1 MPDPIDNHEEQ
12 LLKTL
17 KQVEEQP
24 PASPGEAERR
34 EAIARTDGRA
44 QELLPDRV
52 TLERVREHPFVR
64 VYLDAANTHLKL
76 LGYTEH
82 GLRHAGL
89 VGRIAANVLSRLGYP
104 QRQVELAAIAG
115 LLHDIGN
122 LINREM
128 HGQAGA
134 LMAKDILLDLGMNIA
149 EVTVVMG
156 AIGNHEE
163 ERGHAIS
170 PIAAALILADKAD
183 VHRSRVHNEDRE
195 TFDIHDRVNY
205 AATHSF
211 LRVLPETKRIILEIT
226 IDTTIA
232 SVMDYFEIFL
242 SRMIMCRRAAEFLG
256 CQFGLEINES
266 MLL

>member
-1 MPDPIDNHEEQ
+1 LAEKIKQHEDT
-12 LLKTL
+12 LLQTL
-17 KQVEEQP
+17 RQVEEQ
-24 PASPGEAERR
+24 SVVQPGERERQVALAE
-34 EAIARTDGRA
+34 APA
-44 QELLPDRV
+44 QSAELSPDRITV
-52 TLERVREHPFVR
+52 ERVREHPHVR
-64 VYLDAANTHLKL
+64 PFLDAANQHLKL

-89 VGRIAANVLSRLGYP
+89 VGAIAANVLSRLNYP
-104 QRQVELAAIAG
+104 PRQAELAAIAG

-134 LMAKDILLDLGMNIA
+134 LMAKDILLGLGMEIA
-149 EVTVVMG
+149 EVIAVIG
-156 AIGNHEE
+156 AVGNHEE

-183 VHRSRVHNEDRE
+183 VHRSRVHNPDPE

-211 LRVLPETKRIILEIT
+211 LRVAAETQRITLEIT
-226 IDTTIA
+226 IDTSIA

-256 CQFGLEINES
+256 CRFGLEINQS
-266 MLL
+266 MLV